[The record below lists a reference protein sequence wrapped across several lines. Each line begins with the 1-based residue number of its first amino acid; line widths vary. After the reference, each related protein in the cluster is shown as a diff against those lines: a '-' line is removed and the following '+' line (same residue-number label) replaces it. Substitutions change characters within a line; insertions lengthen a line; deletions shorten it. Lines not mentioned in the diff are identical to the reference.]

1 MPVKKKVEVA
11 ENKTNYK
18 NVLIRV
24 GIGVIIGTVLSL
36 VVDKYSTHEV
46 VCQIVAA
53 DAERGMIAAK
63 CLIK

>member
-53 DAERGMIAAK
+53 DPEQGMIAAK